1 MVNALVVCR
10 AGVGSS
16 MLLQT
21 KIEQIC
27 AKRGYRID
35 VTHGKLDDLVDFGGD
50 VIVTMSDFA
59 PEIEGKFPNVISIFD
74 ITNDDEI
81 ASKLDEFV
89 SANSHGASAADDKKA
104 VDVFLGIMKEQVN
117 AFIDGIDYDSITAA
131 KRLIQE
137 SEANGGRLH
146 VTGIGKPGHVSGYAA
161 SLFSSTGTPT
171 YELHGTECVH
181 GSAGQVKPGDVV
193 IAISNSGNTSELKA
207 TVSCLKGN
215 GVKIISLTGNPDSW
229 LAEQG
234 DVVLIAGVKEEG
246 DPMNKPPRASIIVEI
261 LMLQSLSILL
271 QEDFGL
277 NPQQYVKWHP
287 GGSLGASIREGK

>member
-16 MLLQT
+16 IVLQT

-234 DVVLIAGVKEEG
+234 DVALIAGVKEEG

>member
-16 MLLQT
+16 ILLQT

-137 SEANGGRLH
+137 SEVNGGRLH

-234 DVVLIAGVKEEG
+234 DVALIAGVKEEG